1 MRKITYICHSGFL
14 VELDHIQLLFDYYK
28 GSLECVNKDKP
39 LYVFASHRHPDHFV
53 EKIFEL
59 AETYQEVHYILSNDI
74 WKKRVPENLREQTV
88 FLGPHRKETI
98 GDVTVETLK
107 STDEGV
113 AFLVETE
120 GQTIYHAGDLNDWTW
135 PGEPEAENRVL
146 RERYRKEIDRLAGR
160 KIDLAFVVLD
170 GRQEE
175 EKEAGMDYFTAHV
188 TASEICPIHC
198 WEDFTAAEAYEK
210 SGKTGK
216 AVFVHYWG
224 KSE

>member
-1 MRKITYICHSGFL
+1 M
-14 VELDHIQLLFDYYK
+14 
-28 GSLECVNKDKP
+28 
-39 LYVFASHRHPDHFV
+39 
-53 EKIFEL
+53 
-59 AETYQEVHYILSNDI
+59 
-74 WKKRVPENLREQTV
+74 
-88 FLGPHRKETI
+88 
-98 GDVTVETLK
+98 
-107 STDEGV
+107 
-113 AFLVETE
+113 
-120 GQTIYHAGDLNDWTW
+120 
-135 PGEPEAENRVL
+135 

-175 EKEAGMDYFTAHV
+175 ETEAGMDYFTAHV

>member
-135 PGEPEAENRVL
+135 PGEPEAENRVM

-160 KIDLAFVVLD
+160 KIDLAFVVL
-170 GRQEE
+170 ESILN
-175 EKEAGMDYFTAHV
+175 KTKSTCSFVNLANWAFTTFAGFSSRFTRIISADEV
-188 TASEICPIHC
+188 ITSTINPNISPTLSSC
-198 WEDFTAAEAYEK
+198 
-210 SGKTGK
+210 G
-216 AVFVHYWG
+216 
-224 KSE
+224 